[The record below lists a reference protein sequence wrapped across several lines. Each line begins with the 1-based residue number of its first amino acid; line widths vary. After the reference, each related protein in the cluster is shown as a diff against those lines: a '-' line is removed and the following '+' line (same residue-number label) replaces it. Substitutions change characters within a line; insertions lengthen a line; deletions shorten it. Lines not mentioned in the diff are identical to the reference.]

1 MTSIID
7 EILAEVTEKY
17 CAMSLLEL
25 LSEENLMVKLSYD
38 SRLDNVRKK
47 LLPILRSEIE
57 RKLQ

>member
-7 EILAEVTEKY
+7 EIIAEVTEKY
-17 CAMSLLEL
+17 IAMSLLEL
-25 LSEENLMVKLSYD
+25 LSEENQMIKLSYD
-38 SRLDNVRKK
+38 ARLDNVRKK

>member
-7 EILAEVTEKY
+7 EIIAEVTEKY
-17 CAMSLLEL
+17 NAMSLLEL
-25 LSEENLMVKLSYD
+25 LSEENQMIKLSYD